1 MLDDES
7 DTDSL
12 YEKEYNRI
20 KEVYYPR
27 WDRLGRWNLEI
38 KDDLDGANGRANA
51 ENKINLSRGFKGPYL
66 SLLIIH
72 EIAHAVVGP
81 SHEKKWRN
89 RMSKAYETAIEIGED
104 EIANLIQKELD
115 GYEESIKITADIVY
129 GTIKDAILENPEAT
143 FDIIVEMVRRN
154 LGITKDFFNAHY
166 KRANKVFEDTKK
178 LCSSFVKS
186 KNPDWDLTP
195 TKG

>member
-27 WDRLGRWNLEI
+27 WDRLGRWKLEI
-38 KDDLDGANGRANA
+38 KDEVDGANGRANV
-51 ENKINLSRGFKGPYL
+51 ENKTIELLRGFKGPYL

-72 EIAHAVVGP
+72 EIAHAVVGS

-89 RMSKAYETAIEIGED
+89 RMNKAYEKAIEIGED
-104 EIANLIQKELD
+104 EIANMIQKELS
-115 GYEESIKITADIVY
+115 GYKDSIK
-129 GTIKDAILENPEAT
+129 
-143 FDIIVEMVRRN
+143 
-154 LGITKDFFNAHY
+154 
-166 KRANKVFEDTKK
+166 KR
-178 LCSSFVKS
+178 LMSFMK
-186 KNPDWDLTP
+186 
-195 TKG
+195 